1 MQCDS
6 CDCGEHDGTKMYYLV
21 SDDVES
27 DNWWAYSVDDMF
39 ILPTCGVCIVHYAEY
54 HPDVPYHHILF
65 GQPMQP
71 IF

>member
-1 MQCDS
+1 MQCDI
-6 CDCGEHDGTKMYYLV
+6 CDCGETKMYYLV
-21 SDDVES
+21 SDDAD
-27 DNWWAYSVDDMF
+27 DNAIWAYSVDDMF
-39 ILPTCGVCIVHYAEY
+39 ILPICAVCIVHYAEY